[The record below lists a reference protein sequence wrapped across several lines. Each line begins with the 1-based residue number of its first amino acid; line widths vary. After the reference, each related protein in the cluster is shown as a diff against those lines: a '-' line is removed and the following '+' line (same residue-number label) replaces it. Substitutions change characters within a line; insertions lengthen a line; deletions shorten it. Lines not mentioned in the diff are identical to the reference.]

1 MDEGGLATRPHP
13 LSPFASQVVNRDLS
27 CAVLNVFAARRAAEI
42 DAGALKPPRS
52 ERSGKKPAP
61 GEARGPPP
69 KPAKTITVLEG
80 LAATGLRAIRYAL
93 EVEAVARVV
102 ANDADP
108 AAVASIARNVAA
120 NGGAAAAK
128 VEPSLGDARTAC
140 LNSASSF
147 DVVDLDPYGSPAI
160 FLESALIAIAHG
172 GLLAVTATDM
182 AVLCGANPG
191 SAYAKYGA
199 FPLHRPYGHEQGL
212 RILLAAVEA
221 AAARAGKG
229 ITPVLSVSVDFYIR
243 VFVRV
248 HTSPAAAKLSSTRL
262 STIWQSTGCDS
273 FALAPL
279 GRTVSKGGKPA
290 LLKPG
295 GPADGAAVCPETGA
309 RMVLGGPIWNGPLH
323 DPAWVADLMKEVDAP
338 ARYPAAARVR
348 ALLASV
354 AEELPD
360 APLYYNVHDLCRTVK
375 CTPPPADAIRSALV
389 NAGHR
394 VSGTHANPL
403 GLKTDAPSRVV
414 WDVMRCWVAAHP
426 LARAPEAGSP
436 AAALLA
442 KEPELKANFS
452 RAPGALSAARGAK
465 VARFLPNPEP
475 FWGPKARAGTGA
487 KAQRQAAANDAR
499 AAAKAAMAGDARKSE
514 GA

>member
-1 MDEGGLATRPHP
+1 M
-13 LSPFASQVVNRDLS
+13 
-27 CAVLNVFAARRAAEI
+27 LNVFAARRVAEI
-42 DAGALKPPRS
+42 EAGTLKPPRS
-52 ERSGKKPAP
+52 ERSGRKAAP
-61 GEARGPPP
+61 GAVPGPPP
-69 KPAKTITVLEG
+69 KPVKTITVLEG

-93 EVEAVARVV
+93 EVDAVSRVV

-108 AAVASIARNVAA
+108 AAVASIARNVAS

-128 VEPSLGDARTAC
+128 VEPSLGDARAAC
-140 LNSASSF
+140 LAAPSGF

-160 FLESALIAIAHG
+160 FLEAALVAVAHG

-191 SAYAKYGA
+191 SAYAKYGS
-199 FPLHRPYGHEQGL
+199 FPLHRAYGHEQGL

-229 ITPVLSVSVDFYIR
+229 ITPLLSVSVDFYVR
-243 VFVRV
+243 AFVRV
-248 HTSPAAAKLSSTRL
+248 HASPAAAKLSSTRL
-262 STIWQSTGCDS
+262 STVWQSTGCDAFS
-273 FALAPL
+273 LAPL
-279 GRTVSKGGKPA
+279 GRMVSKGGKPA

-295 GPADGAAVCPETGA
+295 APPDGGGVCAETGA
-309 RMVLGGPIWNGPLH
+309 RVVLGGPMWNGPLH
-323 DPAWVADLMKEVDAP
+323 DQGFVADLIAEVDAGGP
-338 ARYPAAARVR
+338 SRYPSAPRVR
-348 ALLASV
+348 ALLAAVS
-354 AEELPD
+354 EELPD
-360 APLYYNVHDLCRTVK
+360 APLYYNVHDLCRTVR

-389 NAGHR
+389 NQGHR

-403 GLKTDAPSRVV
+403 GLKTDAPSAVV

-426 LARAPEAGSP
+426 PPRPAEAGSP
-436 AAALLA
+436 AAILLA
-442 KEPELKANFS
+442 KQPEFKANFS

-487 KAQRQAAANDAR
+487 KARRQAAANDAR
-499 AAAKAAMAGDARKSE
+499 AAAKAAVAADTKVGGERA
-514 GA
+514 